1 MSLRE
6 WLGLDWFDLAV
17 HVALTAVAGVIVT
30 SLWHG
35 SDGDLAVTTVL
46 GASVVVLA
54 VRRQRGL
61 RALGEGPFGS
71 ERLAD
76 VENRLDVLEQ
86 RLEGVAELEER
97 LDFAERLLASQ
108 RDQVRL
114 EKGER

>member
-35 SDGDLAVTTVL
+35 SDGDLAVAIVL
-46 GASVVVLA
+46 GVSVAILA
-54 VRRQRGL
+54 VRRHRGL

-76 VENRLDVLEQ
+76 LENRLDVLER
-86 RLEGVAELEER
+86 RLEAVAELEER
-97 LDFAERLLASQ
+97 LDFAERLLAQQ
-108 RDQVRL
+108 RDPVRL
-114 EKGER
+114 DKGER